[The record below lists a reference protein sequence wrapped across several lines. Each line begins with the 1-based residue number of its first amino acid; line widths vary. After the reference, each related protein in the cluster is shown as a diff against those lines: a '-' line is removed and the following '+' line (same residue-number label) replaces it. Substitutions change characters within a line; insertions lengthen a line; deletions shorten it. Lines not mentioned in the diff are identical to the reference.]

1 MDKANIHHEKMKRN
15 AKTKLRKIISMERNS
30 RGPFFDCAN
39 GCLLQKTMSSK
50 QSFNKFNKVKL

>member
-1 MDKANIHHEKMKRN
+1 MKRN

-39 GCLLQKTMSSK
+39 GCLLQKKMSSK
-50 QSFNKFNKVKL
+50 QSFNKFNKVEL